1 MAAEQYF
8 VVLDNSEWKIGF
20 KDKHYGPYNSE
31 GEAVEA
37 AYAMGNIGIDA
48 QVLIQG
54 ARPETKKCMVL
65 RSRLLYI
72 RSVKKRG

>member
-37 AYAMGNIGIDA
+37 AIDAAYAMGEIGIDA

-54 ARPETKKCMVL
+54 A
-65 RSRLLYI
+65 LLMLPL
-72 RSVKKRG
+72 K